1 MHLVMFDI
9 DGTLVDS
16 TGFDSR
22 LYAQAI
28 REIMAVPFSTRWE
41 KYQHVTDA
49 GILQEI
55 IHDHSMQSEQH
66 QIAEQVAAR
75 FSELVRS
82 YIDENGATLTEIP
95 GARVFLRRLAADP
108 NVRLAFATGGWEETA
123 RMKLE
128 ATDISLTGI
137 PIATANDAMS
147 RTQIMKIAEKRA
159 ASRLPFSSKIY
170 FGDRAWDKKAAEEL
184 GYQFW
189 AIGDQVRHNVRY
201 QDYRE
206 IAFPLDFAGLQTKI

>member
-28 REIMAVPFSTRWE
+28 REILDVPFSTRWE
-41 KYQHVTDA
+41 KYQHVTDS
-49 GILQEI
+49 GILHEI
-55 IHDHSMQSEQH
+55 IHDHAMQSEQQ

-75 FSELVRS
+75 FCELVRCH
-82 YIDENGATLTEIP
+82 IDENRATVTEIP
-95 GARVFLRRLAADP
+95 GARVFLAKLAADP
-108 NVRLAFATGGWEETA
+108 NVQLAFATGGWEKTA

-128 ATDISLTGI
+128 AVKISLTDI
-137 PIATANDAMS
+137 PIATSDDAMS
-147 RTQIMKIAEKRA
+147 RTEIMEIAERRA
-159 ASRLPFSSKIY
+159 ASARPFSGKIY
-170 FGDRAWDKKAAEEL
+170 VGDRAWDKKAAKEM

-189 AIGDQVRHNVRY
+189 AIGGQVSHKLSY
-201 QDYRE
+201 QDYTE
-206 IAFPLDFAGLQTKI
+206 ITFPLDFTGS